1 MATQTTNYGLTKPSY
16 NETAD
21 IGVINSNMD
30 IIDAKMKEIDNK
42 AGSGGGGGG
51 NTDTYGH
58 VKVGSVTIDASGDDT
73 IELVAGSNVTLT
85 PDTTSKSVTISAT
98 GGGGGTSDYL
108 QLSNKPK
115 INGVELVDNITTENL
130 GIVVPQYTSEL
141 VNDSG
146 FITNETD
153 PTVPAWAKEPT
164 KPTYTA
170 EEVGALPSNTPIP
183 DPTSVV
189 VDRFVSAGTHIADI
203 SVNGKKTELYAPT
216 GGGGTSVTVD
226 SELSTTSENPVQNK
240 VITQALNG
248 KGTYSKPTGGIPK
261 TDLASGV
268 QTSLGKADTALQEH
282 QDISGKANKADV
294 TALSNTIS
302 DAWNASTTYAVGQYC
317 IYNNSLWKCLVQHS
331 GQTPTEGTYWTK
343 VTVAN
348 EITSVNNSF
357 GGLKFGIDSD
367 GNYGYIKAGA
377 DTVTP
382 FSKDIKYLSW
392 IAVNNNSLI
401 QGANNWDLS
410 NDTKSGY
417 TWVEPSNRRVAYN
430 KNDYWWQYACFPA
443 RVSGQEKPGTGI
455 QILKDGTYT
464 ILIVSSGSVLYSCI
478 NTKLSAG
485 FEYKLTTDESL
496 SRFLLAI
503 AH

>member
-30 IIDAKMKEIDNK
+30 IIDAKMKAIENK
-42 AGSGGGGGG
+42 AGSG
-51 NTDTYGH
+51 
-58 VKVGSVTIDASGDDT
+58 
-73 IELVAGSNVTLT
+73 
-85 PDTTSKSVTISAT
+85 

-115 INGVELVDNITTENL
+115 INGIELVNNVTTEGL
-130 GIVVPQYTSEL
+130 GIVIPQYTSEL
-141 VNDSG
+141 ENDSG

-189 VDRFVSAGTHIADI
+189 VDRFVSVGTHIADI
-203 SVNGKKTELYAPT
+203 SVNGEKTELYAPT

-261 TDLASGV
+261 TDLASEV

-282 QDISGKANKADV
+282 QDISGKADKADL
-294 TALSNTIS
+294 TALSNSIS
-302 DAWNASTTYAVGQYC
+302 DAWNASTTYKVGQYC

-331 GQTPTEGTYWTK
+331 GQTPTEGTYWKK
-343 VTVAN
+343 VSVGN
-348 EITSVNNSF
+348 EITS
-357 GGLKFGIDSD
+357 I
-367 GNYGYIKAGA
+367 
-377 DTVTP
+377 
-382 FSKDIKYLSW
+382 
-392 IAVNNNSLI
+392 NNSLGTYELLLETKATNQTEYTVKDI
-401 QGANNWDLS
+401 NSFRAISVMSYYTSGILGNVLIPTSIFKAMGGNFVQSGFGTPYVSLAS
-410 NDTKSGY
+410 YVSDTKISAYVGGQNA
-417 TWVEPSNRRVAYN
+417 SN
-430 KNDYWWQYACFPA
+430 
-443 RVSGQEKPGTGI
+443 
-455 QILKDGTYT
+455 
-464 ILIVSSGSVLYSCI
+464 
-478 NTKLSAG
+478 
-485 FEYKLTTDESL
+485 TTCKVYGVK
-496 SRFLLAI
+496 
-503 AH
+503 

>member
-51 NTDTYGH
+51 
-58 VKVGSVTIDASGDDT
+58 
-73 IELVAGSNVTLT
+73 
-85 PDTTSKSVTISAT
+85 
-98 GGGGGTSDYL
+98 TSDYL

-115 INGVELVDNITTENL
+115 INGVELVDNITTGDL
-130 GIVVPQYTSEL
+130 GIVIPQYTSEL
-141 VNDSG
+141 ENDSG

-170 EEVGALPSNTPIP
+170 EEVGALPSNTHIP

-189 VDRFVSAGTHIADI
+189 VDRFVSVGTHIADI
-203 SVNGKKTELYAPT
+203 SVNGEKTELYAPT

-261 TDLASGV
+261 TDLASEV
-268 QTSLGKADTALQEH
+268 QTSLGKAETALQEH
-282 QDISGKANKADV
+282 QDISGKADKTEV
-294 TALSNTIS
+294 TALSNSIS
-302 DAWNASTTYAVGQYC
+302 NAWNSSTTYAVGQYC
-317 IYNNSLWKCLVQHS
+317 IYNNSLWKCLVQNI

-343 VTVAN
+343 LSVAN
-348 EITSVNNSF
+348 EITSVNNSLAN
-357 GGLKFGIDSD
+357 GKVKFQ
-367 GNYGYIKAGA
+367 
-377 DTVTP
+377 VTNGELYY
-382 FSKDIKYLSW
+382 SVY
-392 IAVNNNSLI
+392 
-401 QGANNWDLS
+401 
-410 NDTKSGY
+410 TEESG
-417 TWVEPSNRRVAYN
+417 V
-430 KNDYWWQYACFPA
+430 
-443 RVSGQEKPGTGI
+443 
-455 QILKDGTYT
+455 
-464 ILIVSSGSVLYSCI
+464 
-478 NTKLSAG
+478 
-485 FEYKLTTDESL
+485 
-496 SRFLLAI
+496 
-503 AH
+503 

>member
-261 TDLASGV
+261 TDLASEV

-348 EITSVNNSF
+348 EITSVNNSLAN
-357 GGLKFGIDSD
+357 GKVKFKVENGELYYS
-367 GNYGYIKAGA
+367 
-377 DTVTP
+377 V
-382 FSKDIKYLSW
+382 
-392 IAVNNNSLI
+392 
-401 QGANNWDLS
+401 
-410 NDTKSGY
+410 Y
-417 TWVEPSNRRVAYN
+417 TS
-430 KNDYWWQYACFPA
+430 
-443 RVSGQEKPGTGI
+443 
-455 QILKDGTYT
+455 
-464 ILIVSSGSVLYSCI
+464 
-478 NTKLSAG
+478 
-485 FEYKLTTDESL
+485 
-496 SRFLLAI
+496 
-503 AH
+503 

>member
-30 IIDAKMKEIDNK
+30 IIDAKMKAIENK
-42 AGSGGGGGG
+42 AGSGGGGG

-73 IELVAGSNVTLT
+73 IELVAGSNVTLI

-98 GGGGGTSDYL
+98 GGGGTSDYL

-115 INGVELVDNITTENL
+115 INGVELVDNTTTEDL

-141 VNDSG
+141 ENDSG

-189 VDRFVSAGTHIADI
+189 VDRFVSVGTHIADI
-203 SVNGKKTELYAPT
+203 SVNGEKTELYAPA

-261 TDLASGV
+261 TDLASEV

-282 QDISGKANKADV
+282 QDISGKADKTDV

-348 EITSVNNSF
+348 ELTSVNNSLNYSAEETVIGTWNGKTHYRKVYF
-357 GGLKFGIDSD
+357 LDIDVKTNAGEVNFD
-367 GNYGYIKAGA
+367 TNFQYGDKITKIDWIYGYENERYH
-377 DTVTP
+377 TR
-382 FSKDIKYLSW
+382 SE
-392 IAVNNNSLI
+392 
-401 QGANNWDLS
+401 
-410 NDTKSGY
+410 
-417 TWVEPSNRRVAYN
+417 WVMSVYYN
-430 KNDYWWQYACFPA
+430 KGLVAKID
-443 RVSGQEKPGTGI
+443 KPKEPTDAI
-455 QILKDGTYT
+455 VFKLKHVVVEYT
-464 ILIVSSGSVLYSCI
+464 
-478 NTKLSAG
+478 K
-485 FEYKLTTDESL
+485 D
-496 SRFLLAI
+496 
-503 AH
+503 

>member
-42 AGSGGGGGG
+42 AGSGGGGG

-115 INGVELVDNITTENL
+115 INGVELVDNITTEGL

-170 EEVGALPSNTPIP
+170 EEVGALPSNTHIP

-189 VDRFVSAGTHIADI
+189 VDRFVSVGTHIADI

-240 VITQALNG
+240 VITQALNE

-261 TDLASGV
+261 TDLASEV
-268 QTSLGKADTALQEH
+268 QASLGKADTALQEH
-282 QDISGKANKADV
+282 QDISGKADKADL

-302 DAWNASTTYAVGQYC
+302 DAWNASTTYEVGQYC

-331 GQTPTEGTYWTK
+331 GQTPTEGTYWTN
-343 VTVAN
+343 VTVAD
-348 EITSVNNSF
+348 EITSVNNSIQSVRSF
-357 GGLKFGIDSD
+357 TELATINRSSSNDNISEYYDLSDSID
-367 GNYGYIKAGA
+367 NYKSLLFVLYQTIETLNAFELPVSITKQRNV
-377 DTVTP
+377 TVPLGQT
-382 FSKDIKYLSW
+382 
-392 IAVNNNSLI
+392 NS
-401 QGANNWDLS
+401 NNWWFL
-410 NDTKSGY
+410 
-417 TWVEPSNRRVAYN
+417 
-430 KNDYWWQYACFPA
+430 A
-443 RVSGQEKPGTGI
+443 RMDFS
-455 QILKDGTYT
+455 TYT
-464 ILIVSSGSVLYSCI
+464 DKCNVNRWIM
-478 NTKLSAG
+478 NG
-485 FEYKLTTDESL
+485 FTPSTVFVKIYGIK
-496 SRFLLAI
+496 
-503 AH
+503 

>member
-42 AGSGGGGGG
+42 AGSGGGGG

-98 GGGGGTSDYL
+98 GGGGSGTSDYL

-115 INGVELVDNITTENL
+115 INGVELVNNITTEDL

-146 FITNETD
+146 FITNEAD

-189 VDRFVSAGTHIADI
+189 VDRFVSVGTHIADI
-203 SVNGKKTELYAPT
+203 SVNGEKTELYAPT

-240 VITQALNG
+240 VITQALNE
-248 KGTYSKPTGGIPK
+248 KGTYSKPTNGIPK

-282 QDISGKANKADV
+282 QDISGKANKADL
-294 TALSNTIS
+294 TALSNLIS
-302 DAWNASTTYAVGQYC
+302 DAWNASTTYAVGKYC
-317 IYNNSLWKCLVQHS
+317 IYNNSLWKCLVQNK
-331 GQTPTEGTYWTK
+331 GQTPKTGTYWTK
-343 VTVAN
+343 VSVAN

-357 GGLKFGIDSD
+357 PRYNPDTDSLDVYYD
-367 GNYGYIKAGA
+367 GVLVGSLPCYFKKIS
-377 DTVTP
+377 
-382 FSKDIKYLSW
+382 FS
-392 IAVNNNSLI
+392 
-401 QGANNWDLS
+401 LS
-410 NDTKSGY
+410 NQSSTG
-417 TWVEPSNRRVAYN
+417 W
-430 KNDYWWQYACFPA
+430 KNVKIMTDLP
-443 RVSGQEKPGTGI
+443 I
-455 QILKDGTYT
+455 GTYT
-464 ILIVSSGSVLYSCI
+464 FRIKYKRTDSGAYDNNNGISITTKDAS
-478 NTKLSAG
+478 NTGITEFNREA
-485 FEYKLTTDESL
+485 TDKTAMFIKTISITSL
-496 SRFLLAI
+496 SDKIYFYLYVNSTNYAFTGEI
-503 AH
+503 SYTKN

>member
-30 IIDAKMKEIDNK
+30 IIDAKMKAIENK
-42 AGSGGGGGG
+42 AGSGGGSG

-115 INGVELVDNITTENL
+115 INGIELVDNITTEDL

-141 VNDSG
+141 ENDSG

-189 VDRFVSAGTHIADI
+189 VDRFVSVGTHIADI
-203 SVNGKKTELYAPT
+203 SVNGEKTELYAPT
-216 GGGGTSVTVD
+216 GGGGTPVTVD

-261 TDLASGV
+261 TDLASEV

-282 QDISGKANKADV
+282 QDISGKANKADL

-317 IYNNSLWKCLVQHS
+317 IYNNSLWKCLIQHS
-331 GQTPTEGTYWTK
+331 GQAPKTGTYWTN
-343 VTVAN
+343 VSVAN

-357 GGLKFGIDSD
+357 GGMKFGIDSN

-377 DTVTP
+377 DSVTP
-382 FSKDIKYLSW
+382 FRSDYFFLNSMETSVYNASVNSSSITVTIPTNDCYILYGTSTNTNFGVEMRTNSQTSFSISSGVTKLFE
-392 IAVNNNSLI
+392 ATTGNNNLIGLIHCSGLKGKSL
-401 QGANNWDLS
+401 
-410 NDTKSGY
+410 T
-417 TWVEPSNRRVAYN
+417 
-430 KNDYWWQYACFPA
+430 
-443 RVSGQEKPGTGI
+443 
-455 QILKDGTYT
+455 
-464 ILIVSSGSVLYSCI
+464 I
-478 NTKLSAG
+478 NTNLSVYRMSARI
-485 FEYKLTTDESL
+485 YYQNQ
-496 SRFLLAI
+496 
-503 AH
+503 

>member
-30 IIDAKMKEIDNK
+30 IIDAKMKAIENK
-42 AGSGGGGGG
+42 AGSGGGSG

-85 PDTTSKSVTISAT
+85 PDTTSKSVTISADS

-115 INGVELVDNITTENL
+115 INGVELVNNITTEDL

-153 PTVPAWAKEPT
+153 PTVPAWAKEPN

-189 VDRFVSAGTHIADI
+189 VDRFVSVGTHIADI
-203 SVNGKKTELYAPT
+203 SVNGEKTELYAPT

-240 VITQALNG
+240 VITQALNE
-248 KGTYSKPTGGIPK
+248 K
-261 TDLASGV
+261 
-268 QTSLGKADTALQEH
+268 
-282 QDISGKANKADV
+282 
-294 TALSNTIS
+294 SNLIS
-302 DAWNASTTYAVGQYC
+302 DAWNASTTYEVGQYC

-331 GQTPTEGTYWTK
+331 GQTPTEGTYWTN
-343 VTVAN
+343 VTVAD
-348 EITSVNNSF
+348 EITSVNNSLQETNNRLNYSTDEQIIGTWIDGKPIYRKTYIFSYGRNVKETPYYLDRNVSVDCLINAYGSQLYIGTNQPTWYSFPYMF
-357 GGLKFGIDSD
+357 GDSVTRPEVGSFGIRLALTGIFLNS
-367 GNYGYIKAGA
+367 
-377 DTVTP
+377 TV
-382 FSKDIKYLSW
+382 
-392 IAVNNNSLI
+392 NSL
-401 QGANNWDLS
+401 A
-410 NDTKSGY
+410 KY
-417 TWVEPSNRRVAYN
+417 T
-430 KNDYWWQYACFPA
+430 
-443 RVSGQEKPGTGI
+443 
-455 QILKDGTYT
+455 
-464 ILIVSSGSVLYSCI
+464 
-478 NTKLSAG
+478 
-485 FEYKLTTDESL
+485 FEYTKTTD
-496 SRFLLAI
+496 
-503 AH
+503 

>member
-30 IIDAKMKEIDNK
+30 IIDAKMKAIENK
-42 AGSGGGGGG
+42 AGSGGGGG

-85 PDTTSKSVTISAT
+85 PDTTSKSVTISADS

-115 INGVELVDNITTENL
+115 INGVELVDNITTEDL

-141 VNDSG
+141 ENDSG
-146 FITNETD
+146 FITNEAD
-153 PTVPAWAKEPT
+153 PTVPAWAKEPN

-203 SVNGKKTELYAPT
+203 SVNGEKTELYAPT

-248 KGTYSKPTGGIPK
+248 KGTYSKPTDGIPK
-261 TDLASGV
+261 ADLASGV
-268 QTSLGKADTALQEH
+268 QTSLDKADTALQEH
-282 QDISGKANKADV
+282 QDISGKANKADL

-317 IYNNSLWKCLVQHS
+317 IYNNSLWRCLVQNK
-331 GQTPTEGTYWTK
+331 GQIPTEGTYWTK

-357 GGLKFGIDSD
+357 QASLTVNKKTVNLTTNQYGNATPNISPPNFIIGISSPKGVPVAYLD
-367 GNYGYIKAGA
+367 NNTWKININNVNN
-377 DTVTP
+377 TNLTL
-382 FSKDIKYLSW
+382 DIYYLS
-392 IAVNNNSLI
+392 
-401 QGANNWDLS
+401 
-410 NDTKSGY
+410 
-417 TWVEPSNRRVAYN
+417 
-430 KNDYWWQYACFPA
+430 
-443 RVSGQEKPGTGI
+443 
-455 QILKDGTYT
+455 LKQ
-464 ILIVSSGSVLYSCI
+464 
-478 NTKLSAG
+478 
-485 FEYKLTTDESL
+485 
-496 SRFLLAI
+496 
-503 AH
+503 

>member
-30 IIDAKMKEIDNK
+30 IIDAKMKAIENK
-42 AGSGGGGGG
+42 AGSGGGGG

-85 PDTTSKSVTISAT
+85 PDTTSKSVTISASG

-115 INGVELVDNITTENL
+115 INGIELVDNTTTEDL

-141 VNDSG
+141 ENDSG
-146 FITNETD
+146 FITNEAD

-189 VDRFVSAGTHIADI
+189 IDRFVSVGTHIADI
-203 SVNGKKTELYAPT
+203 SVNGEKTELYAPT
-216 GGGGTSVTVD
+216 GGGGTPVTVD

-261 TDLASGV
+261 TDLASEV

-282 QDISGKANKADV
+282 QDISGKADKADL

-302 DAWNASTTYAVGQYC
+302 DAWKASTTYAVGQYC
-317 IYNNSLWKCLVQHS
+317 IYNNSLWKCLVQNK
-331 GQTPTEGTYWTK
+331 GQTPKTGTYWTK
-343 VTVAN
+343 VNVAN
-348 EITSVNNSF
+348 EITSVNNSL
-357 GGLKFGIDSD
+357 GGFSFKTTSGKKQVSTD
-367 GNYGYIKAGA
+367 GGNTWSNFSGGA
-377 DTVTP
+377 ELVWTNPAPTQA
-382 FSKDIKYLSW
+382 FSPQTIEL
-392 IAVNNNSLI
+392 
-401 QGANNWDLS
+401 DLS
-410 NDTKSGY
+410 NYNAVIIELRAVT
-417 TWVEPSNRRVAYN
+417 SNAGKN
-430 KNDYWWQYACFPA
+430 KNIVLKSDTFPLVIA
-443 RVSGQEKPGTGI
+443 AGRTDLSVNGGRIITSISDTEIVFGYGVYTNLTNRTDMGIPLNIYGTNMEF
-455 QILKDGTYT
+455 D
-464 ILIVSSGSVLYSCI
+464 
-478 NTKLSAG
+478 
-485 FEYKLTTDESL
+485 
-496 SRFLLAI
+496 
-503 AH
+503 

>member
-42 AGSGGGGGG
+42 AGSGGGGG

-98 GGGGGTSDYL
+98 GGGGG
-108 QLSNKPK
+108 
-115 INGVELVDNITTENL
+115 
-130 GIVVPQYTSEL
+130 
-141 VNDSG
+141 
-146 FITNETD
+146 
-153 PTVPAWAKEPT
+153 
-164 KPTYTA
+164 
-170 EEVGALPSNTPIP
+170 
-183 DPTSVV
+183 
-189 VDRFVSAGTHIADI
+189 
-203 SVNGKKTELYAPT
+203 
-216 GGGGTSVTVD
+216 GTSVTVD

-240 VITQALNG
+240 VITQALNE

-282 QDISGKANKADV
+282 QDISGKADKTDL

-317 IYNNSLWKCLVQHS
+317 IYNNLLWKCLIQHS

-343 VTVAN
+343 VSVAN
-348 EITSVNNSF
+348 EITSVNNSLIANSKHF
-357 GGLKFGIDSD
+357 YFDYKNGKYGYNTNPNRGADTFVPFKNGVTLIDSD
-367 GNYGYIKAGA
+367 LYK
-377 DTVTP
+377 
-382 FSKDIKYLSW
+382 SKTYALKSGKYLFDCCMFSSYATLSHFDLT
-392 IAVNNNSLI
+392 IDGTTINVEDSIGSEYTSTNGTLKLLSAKPNSNNMAGFGS
-401 QGANNWDLS
+401 AS
-410 NDTKSGY
+410 VV
-417 TWVEPSNRRVAYN
+417 VELNLN
-430 KNDYWWQYACFPA
+430 KNANVG
-443 RVSGQEKPGTGI
+443 VSYTASHNPGGMA
-455 QILKDGTYT
+455 
-464 ILIVSSGSVLYSCI
+464 VSV
-478 NTKLSAG
+478 
-485 FEYKLTTDESL
+485 FEN
-496 SRFLLAI
+496 
-503 AH
+503 

>member
-30 IIDAKMKEIDNK
+30 IIDAKMKAIENK
-42 AGSGGGGGG
+42 AGSGGGSG

-58 VKVGSVTIDASGDDT
+58 VKVGSVTINASGDDT

-85 PDTTSKSVTISAT
+85 PDTTSKSVTISADS

-115 INGVELVDNITTENL
+115 INGVELVNNITTEDL

-153 PTVPAWAKEPT
+153 PTVPAWAKEPN

-189 VDRFVSAGTHIADI
+189 VDRFVSVGTHIADI
-203 SVNGKKTELYAPT
+203 SVNGEKTELYAPT

-240 VITQALNG
+240 VITQALNE

-282 QDISGKANKADV
+282 QDISGKANKADL

-343 VTVAN
+343 VSVAN
-348 EITSVNNSF
+348 EITSVNNS
-357 GGLKFGIDSD
+357 L
-367 GNYGYIKAGA
+367 
-377 DTVTP
+377 V
-382 FSKDIKYLSW
+382 DIK
-392 IAVNNNSLI
+392 NNIPQFVEINYTFPNTGYCTI
-401 QGANNWDLS
+401 PYP
-410 NDTKSGY
+410 SGY
-417 TWVEPSNRRVAYN
+417 TKDN
-430 KNDYWWQYACFPA
+430 CF
-443 RVSGQEKPGTGI
+443 
-455 QILKDGTYT
+455 
-464 ILIVSSGSVLYSCI
+464 IVSYMSYNADVKNWSEEAGSDQSICRLFDDNITVYKQNSVW
-478 NTKLSAG
+478 TKC
-485 FEYKLTTDESL
+485 KLIL
-496 SRFLLAI
+496 GKM
-503 AH
+503 

>member
-51 NTDTYGH
+51 NTD
-58 VKVGSVTIDASGDDT
+58 
-73 IELVAGSNVTLT
+73 
-85 PDTTSKSVTISAT
+85 
-98 GGGGGTSDYL
+98 YL

-115 INGVELVDNITTENL
+115 INGVELVDNVTTGDL
-130 GIVVPQYTSEL
+130 GIVIPQYTSEL

-170 EEVGALPSNTPIP
+170 EEVGALPNNTPIP

-189 VDRFVSAGTHIADI
+189 VDRFVSEGTHIADI
-203 SVNGKKTELYAPT
+203 SVNGEKTELYAPT

-240 VITQALNG
+240 VITQALNE

-261 TDLASGV
+261 TDLASEV

-302 DAWNASTTYAVGQYC
+302 DAWNASTTYAVGKYC
-317 IYNNSLWKCLVQHS
+317 IYNNSLWKCLIQNK
-331 GQTPTEGTYWTK
+331 GQTPKAGTYWTK

-348 EITSVNNSF
+348 EITSVNNSLAN
-357 GGLKFGIDSD
+357 GKVKFKVENGELYYS
-367 GNYGYIKAGA
+367 
-377 DTVTP
+377 V
-382 FSKDIKYLSW
+382 
-392 IAVNNNSLI
+392 
-401 QGANNWDLS
+401 
-410 NDTKSGY
+410 Y
-417 TWVEPSNRRVAYN
+417 TS
-430 KNDYWWQYACFPA
+430 
-443 RVSGQEKPGTGI
+443 
-455 QILKDGTYT
+455 
-464 ILIVSSGSVLYSCI
+464 
-478 NTKLSAG
+478 
-485 FEYKLTTDESL
+485 
-496 SRFLLAI
+496 
-503 AH
+503 

>member
-1 MATQTTNYGLTKPSY
+1 MATQTTKYGLTKPSY

-42 AGSGGGGGG
+42 AGSGGGSG

-98 GGGGGTSDYL
+98 GGGGGGTSDYL

-115 INGVELVDNITTENL
+115 INGVELVNNITTGDL
-130 GIVVPQYTSEL
+130 GIVIPQYTSEL
-141 VNDSG
+141 ENDSG

-189 VDRFVSAGTHIADI
+189 VDRFVSEGTHIADI
-203 SVNGKKTELYAPT
+203 SVNGEKTELYAPT

-226 SELSTTSENPVQNK
+226 SKLSTTSENPVQNK
-240 VITQALNG
+240 VITQALNE
-248 KGTYSKPTGGIPK
+248 K
-261 TDLASGV
+261 
-268 QTSLGKADTALQEH
+268 
-282 QDISGKANKADV
+282 
-294 TALSNTIS
+294 SNLIS
-302 DAWNASTTYAVGQYC
+302 DAWKASTTYAVGKYC

-331 GQTPTEGTYWTK
+331 GQTPKAGTYWTK
-343 VTVAN
+343 VNVAS
-348 EITSVNNSF
+348 EITSVNNS
-357 GGLKFGIDSD
+357 LS
-367 GNYGYIKAGA
+367 
-377 DTVTP
+377 
-382 FSKDIKYLSW
+382 DIKKYSTNEIAIGTWLVDNKTIYRKCFSYDNVNFSSSGFLNNKFTSSNIGKVLS
-392 IAVNNNSLI
+392 IKVTAYTSNNEWLDCSNSITINSSGLYMYI
-401 QGANNWDLS
+401 S
-410 NDTKSGY
+410 NIVITK
-417 TWVEPSNRRVAYN
+417 
-430 KNDYWWQYACFPA
+430 
-443 RVSGQEKPGTGI
+443 
-455 QILKDGTYT
+455 
-464 ILIVSSGSVLYSCI
+464 LIVVIEY
-478 NTKLSAG
+478 TKP
-485 FEYKLTTDESL
+485 
-496 SRFLLAI
+496 
-503 AH
+503 

>member
-30 IIDAKMKEIDNK
+30 IIDAKMKAIENK
-42 AGSGGGGGG
+42 AGSGGGGG

-98 GGGGGTSDYL
+98 GGGGGGTYDYL

-115 INGVELVDNITTENL
+115 INGVELVNNITTEDI
-130 GIVVPQYTSEL
+130 GIVIPQCTSEL

-146 FITNETD
+146 FITNEAD

-203 SVNGKKTELYAPT
+203 SVNGEKTELYAPT
-216 GGGGTSVTVD
+216 GGGGASVTVD

-240 VITQALNG
+240 VITQALNE

-261 TDLASGV
+261 TDLASEV
-268 QTSLGKADTALQEH
+268 QASLGKADTALQEH

-302 DAWNASTTYAVGQYC
+302 DAWNASTTYAVGKYC
-317 IYNNSLWKCLVQHS
+317 IYNNSLWKCLVQNK
-331 GQTPTEGTYWTK
+331 GQTPKTGTYWTK
-343 VTVAN
+343 VSVGN
-348 EITSVNNSF
+348 EITSVNNSLIANSKHF
-357 GGLKFGIDSD
+357 YFDYQNGK
-367 GNYGYIKAGA
+367 YGYNTNPNRGA
-377 DTVTP
+377 DTFFP
-382 FSKDIKYLSW
+382 FSSDLENVTFKTSLDKITDAQIGKKYLIVHSRGMGY
-392 IAVNNNSLI
+392 IPSVLSGATVLNSKTY
-401 QGANNWDLS
+401 Q
-410 NDTKSGY
+410 
-417 TWVEPSNRRVAYN
+417 
-430 KNDYWWQYACFPA
+430 
-443 RVSGQEKPGTGI
+443 GTGNTAYEGI
-455 QILKDGTYT
+455 FIVKATSTTIVMDGGGCPVIYAE
-464 ILIVSSGSVLYSCI
+464 I
-478 NTKLSAG
+478 
-485 FEYKLTTDESL
+485 
-496 SRFLLAI
+496 
-503 AH
+503 

>member
-42 AGSGGGGGG
+42 AGSGGGSG

-98 GGGGGTSDYL
+98 GGGGG
-108 QLSNKPK
+108 
-115 INGVELVDNITTENL
+115 
-130 GIVVPQYTSEL
+130 
-141 VNDSG
+141 
-146 FITNETD
+146 
-153 PTVPAWAKEPT
+153 
-164 KPTYTA
+164 
-170 EEVGALPSNTPIP
+170 
-183 DPTSVV
+183 
-189 VDRFVSAGTHIADI
+189 
-203 SVNGKKTELYAPT
+203 
-216 GGGGTSVTVD
+216 GTSVTVD

-261 TDLASGV
+261 TDLASEV

-302 DAWNASTTYAVGQYC
+302 DAWDASTTYAVGQYC
-317 IYNNSLWKCLVQHS
+317 IYNNLLWKCLVQHS

-348 EITSVNNSF
+348 EITSVNNSL
-357 GGLKFGIDSD
+357 GGFTPIIDST
-367 GNYGYIKAGA
+367 GKITGYKTKVGA
-377 DTVTP
+377 DTVFP
-382 FSKDIKYLSW
+382 FNSSDLENATFKTAIDKITDAQIGKKYLIVHS
-392 IAVNNNSLI
+392 
-401 QGANNWDLS
+401 
-410 NDTKSGY
+410 
-417 TWVEPSNRRVAYN
+417 R
-430 KNDYWWQYACFPA
+430 
-443 RVSGQEKPGTGI
+443 GTG
-455 QILKDGTYT
+455 Y
-464 ILIVSSGSVLYSCI
+464 VPSVLSGATVLNSKI
-478 NTKLSAG
+478 HEGTGNTAYEGIFIVKATSSTIVMDG
-485 FEYKLTTDESL
+485 GGCPVIYTE
-496 SRFLLAI
+496 I
-503 AH
+503 